1 MKLLHK
7 NFIFNIL
14 LGVTNIIVPLI
25 VFPYISEILEPD
37 GVGIT
42 SFAVSLASTF
52 VILGSLG
59 IPIYGIREIAKAKKS
74 DQELSKT
81 FSEIVSIQ
89 VIWLVFT
96 LLIYF
101 FWIFFTNTFQHESE
115 IKLASF
121 FHIVGLIG
129 MINWFFQGIEKYKFI
144 TVVNIIVKGLT
155 IVLLFVLV
163 KNREDYWI
171 YYWILVG
178 STIVGSIISLSYG
191 LQFVRFRTTNLN
203 LQKHIKPIGI
213 LFSTQI
219 AIGIYVNLDILF
231 LKYFSTNEQVG
242 LYTAASKVIKISLL
256 IVTSLGTVLIPK
268 ISQLI
273 EKNQF
278 NEIQKTIEKSL
289 QFVLFIG
296 CPIMILLVVLAP
308 EIIQI
313 FAGDQFLFSVGLIQ
327 LLTPLI
333 FFIGM
338 STVFGLQILVP
349 FQKEKQLLFA
359 VSIGAVVSIILNSVL
374 IPKYQSEGA
383 VYTIVITELIIM
395 ICTYYYAKKA
405 FSFKYPYKKGLT
417 YMALS
422 ALFIPISML
431 LHKFFD
437 AFLYIS
443 IVSICSF
450 ILYIIGL
457 YLIKDTFFMNTIWRF
472 FIKNKK

>member
-7 NFIFNIL
+7 NFVFNIL

-59 IPIYGIREIAKAKKS
+59 IPIYGIREIAKAKES

-171 YYWILVG
+171 YYWVLVG

-231 LKYFSTNEQVG
+231 LKYFSTDEQVG
-242 LYTAASKVIKISLL
+242 LYTAASKIIKISLL

-359 VSIGAVVSIILNSVL
+359 VSIGAVVSVILNSVL

-405 FSFKYPYKKGLT
+405 LSFKYPYKKGLT
-417 YMALS
+417 YIALS
-422 ALFIPISML
+422 ALFIPISIL
-431 LHKFFD
+431 LHKSFD

-450 ILYIIGL
+450 VLYIIGL
-457 YLIKDTFFMNTIWRF
+457 YLIKDAFFMNTILRF
-472 FIKNKK
+472 FIKRKK